1 MSYQQMIFINLVV
14 NDLSVTKKFF
24 TDLGFRLNEQ
34 FSDEE
39 TASVVISDTIIT
51 MLHTRE
57 RFAQYTPA
65 GKTPADASATTEV
78 LLTLSARS
86 REEADMLA
94 DRALA
99 SGGSP
104 AREAEDHGFMY
115 GRSFTDPDG
124 HVWEVVWMDPTQ
136 IQE

>member
-1 MSYQQMIFINLVV
+1 MTYQQMIFVNLVV
-14 NDLSVTKKFF
+14 NDLDRAKKFF

-34 FSDEE
+34 FTDEQ
-39 TASVVISDTIIT
+39 TASVVISDTIVT

-57 RFAQYTPA
+57 RFAQFTPE
-65 GKTPADASATTEV
+65 GKSPADAGATTEV
-78 LLTLSARS
+78 LLALSARS
-86 REEADMLA
+86 REEVDMLA

-115 GRSFTDPDG
+115 GRSFADPDG
-124 HVWEVVWMDPTQ
+124 HVWEVVWMDPAQ
-136 IQE
+136 VQD

>member
-1 MSYQQMIFINLVV
+1 MSYQQMFFVNLVV
-14 NDLSVTKKFF
+14 DDLAVSKKFF

-34 FSDEE
+34 FSDDR
-39 TASVVISDTIIT
+39 TASVVISDAIVA
-51 MLHTRE
+51 MLHTRD
-57 RFAQYTPA
+57 RFAQFTPA
-65 GKTPADASATTEV
+65 GKKPADAKETTEV

-124 HVWEVVWMDPTQ
+124 HVWEVVWMDPAQ
-136 IQE
+136 VQG